1 MKKFCLIWIA
11 VVSISSFSLV
21 GCGGSGGTEVIQE
34 TPPAAP
40 EMTTAEKAAYAKSMK
55 ESMK

>member
-1 MKKFCLIWIA
+1 MKKFCFVLIA
-11 VVSISSFSLV
+11 VVSLFSFSLV

-34 TPPAAP
+34 TPPVEP
-40 EMTTAEKAAYAKSMK
+40 EMTTAEKAAYEKSMK